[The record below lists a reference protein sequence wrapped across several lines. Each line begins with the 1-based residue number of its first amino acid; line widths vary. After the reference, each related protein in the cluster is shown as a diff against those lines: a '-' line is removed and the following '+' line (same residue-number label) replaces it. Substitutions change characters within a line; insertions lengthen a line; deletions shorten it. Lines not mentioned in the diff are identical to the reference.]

1 MSSYNQSME
10 GLERKIEKGILI
22 YRTLLEAKSIQ
33 QTMTKTQEVADKVK
47 KIVEQYQVEVLEQ
60 QKVI

>member
-1 MSSYNQSME
+1 ME

-47 KIVEQYQVEVLEQ
+47 KMEVLEQ